1 MPPSNLAAIDDGG
14 IVAGDE
20 SSLSLC
26 CRYRSFHGNSTTLS
40 RRGGMLVCGRR
51 PAIIEAYNVS
61 QELGWKGI
69 DLFNQALALAES
81 PDVKARVEKAS
92 MSAYRLSLGNIWLG
106 RPIEGMTEEDKVRYR
121 ESARRVLELCEQFK
135 IISLHEGRRIEDLA
149 PKMQKALGMEEN
161 EPF

>member
-1 MPPSNLAAIDDGG
+1 
-14 IVAGDE
+14 
-20 SSLSLC
+20 
-26 CRYRSFHGNSTTLS
+26 
-40 RRGGMLVCGRR
+40 MLVCGRR